1 MVFNE
6 INTNGVSRIKRTT
19 GKLGAAPNCP
29 DESSRLSL
37 SPLSLLS
44 LLLLLVF
51 VIGQV
56 FLSVFHWA
64 AWTLVF
70 DLLKGKKALTSRTI
84 SGLKRV
90 LPL

>member
-1 MVFNE
+1 MHN
-6 INTNGVSRIKRTT
+6 RRRTPP
-19 GKLGAAPNCP
+19 AP
-29 DESSRLSL
+29 SL
-37 SPLSLLS
+37 HVHMHALLSLLS